1 MGQPINA
8 AMVQKLREKTGAAMM
23 DCKRALEESA
33 GDMTKAEENLRIKGV
48 KTAEKKAGRATSQG
62 GIGHYLHHDGKKAVI
77 VEVKCE
83 TDFVAKNDKFK
94 EFAKHLAMHVMSQNP
109 RWTTKEEV
117 PAEAIEKEK
126 QLIAAE
132 SAEEMAKKPEAARA
146 KIIEGRVQKFY
157 AAHCLLEQPWVMD
170 DKKKVVDVVK
180 ELVATIGENI
190 AIGRFA
196 RIVVG
201 EAGE

>member
-23 DCKRALEESA
+23 DCKRALEEAA
-33 GDMTKAEENLRIKGV
+33 GDMTKAEDHLRIKGV
-48 KTAEKKAGRATSQG
+48 KSAEKKAGRATSQG

-83 TDFVAKNDKFK
+83 TDFVARNDKFK
-94 EFAKHLAMHVMSQNP
+94 EFAKHLAMHIVNARP

-126 QLIAAE
+126 QLILAE

-146 KIIEGRVQKFY
+146 KIVEGRLQKYY
-157 AAHCLLEQPWVMD
+157 AQHCLLEQPWIMD
-170 DKKKVVDVVK
+170 DKKRVGDVAK
-180 ELVATIGENI
+180 DLVATIGENI
-190 AIGRFA
+190 TIGRFA
-196 RIVVG
+196 RIEVG
-201 EAGE
+201 E

>member
-33 GDMTKAEENLRIKGV
+33 GDMTKAEEHLRIKGV
-48 KTAEKKAGRATSQG
+48 KSAEKKAGRATSQG

-83 TDFVAKNDKFK
+83 TDFVARNDKFK
-94 EFAKHLAMHVMSQNP
+94 EFAKTLAMHIAAHKP

-146 KIIEGRVQKFY
+146 KIIEGRLQKYY
-157 AAHCLLEQPWVMD
+157 AQYCLVEQPWVMD
-170 DKKKVVDVVK
+170 DKKKVSDVVK
-180 ELVATIGENI
+180 EIVAAIGENI
-190 AIGRFA
+190 TVGRFA
-196 RIVVG
+196 RIEVG
-201 EAGE
+201 E